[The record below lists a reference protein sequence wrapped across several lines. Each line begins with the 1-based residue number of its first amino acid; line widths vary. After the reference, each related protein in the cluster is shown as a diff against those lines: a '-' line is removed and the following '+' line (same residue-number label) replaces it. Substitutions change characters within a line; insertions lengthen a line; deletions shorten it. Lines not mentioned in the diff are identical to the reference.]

1 MEKKC
6 RLELNI
12 DNILKLVDEPVNAL
26 ENMFLNIAREL
37 NFDLDMVEDMLHEAR
52 RRAIILASKTR
63 EETLRQVNDL
73 DDDEKARFGKIV
85 FESAYNILYKLEL
98 ALMIESLS
106 AIKRAQDNLD
116 KYDIVEITYV
126 DDNEETED

>member
-6 RLELNI
+6 RLELNV

-63 EETLRQVNDL
+63 EETLRQVNNLNDV
-73 DDDEKARFGKIV
+73 EKARFGKIV

-116 KYDIVEITYV
+116 KYDIVEIAYV